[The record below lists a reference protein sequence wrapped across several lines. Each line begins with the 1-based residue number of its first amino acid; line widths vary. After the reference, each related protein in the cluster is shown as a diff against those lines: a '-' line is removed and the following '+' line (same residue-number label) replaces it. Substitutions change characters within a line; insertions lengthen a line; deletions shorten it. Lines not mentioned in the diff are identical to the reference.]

1 MKALPIN
8 PLARIGDTGKG
19 GGFLLAILAAVAL
32 MAALKRTQNQPANR

>member
-8 PLARIGDTGKG
+8 PLAKIGDTGNV

-32 MAALKRTQNQPANR
+32 MATLKRTQNQPSR